1 MYLLISFYYK
11 RGQLFWGKTA
21 YIYIASSRL
30 RLSGPWLYGI
40 LCLFSVPTIKTEAS
54 LTGFDSPEQF
64 CQSKLKFMN
73 TLADKTKEEKFTID
87 INVSYLSLY
96 YHDNIQ
102 GVVYKTTYIKTQTY
116 LTV

>member
-1 MYLLISFYYK
+1 MMYLLNSFYYK

-40 LCLFSVPTIKTEAS
+40 LCLFSVPNIKTEAS

-87 INVSYLSLY
+87 INVSYLRLY

-102 GVVYKTTYIKTQTY
+102 GVVYKTTYIKHK
-116 LTV
+116 LI